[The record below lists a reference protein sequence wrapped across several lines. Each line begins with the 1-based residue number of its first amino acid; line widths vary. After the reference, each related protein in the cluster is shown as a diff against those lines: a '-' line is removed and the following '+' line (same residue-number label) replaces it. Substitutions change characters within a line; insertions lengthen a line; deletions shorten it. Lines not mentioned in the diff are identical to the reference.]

1 MNVCVNV
8 MSEVL
13 QADLNRTQLDD
24 LRRLG
29 KIWICVEHCLPLVAG
44 PWGEGPDREEGALF
58 YPLVPYQTPGLPPP
72 LFPRALARDDRHRMR
87 GRVKKKKKN
96 YPLDHTPRSKSYL
109 SDRFWVKLLKILSF
123 YDNLCFLKKIGYS
136 LNPAYSEEIC

>member
-72 LFPRALARDDRHRMR
+72 PPPPF
-87 GRVKKKKKN
+87 
-96 YPLDHTPRSKSYL
+96 
-109 SDRFWVKLLKILSF
+109 
-123 YDNLCFLKKIGYS
+123 FLVLWHEMTDTAWEG
-136 LNPAYSEEIC
+136 E